1 MHEMELHDLVS
12 SKKEE
17 LRQIQKE
24 VQQQEE
30 EANVALKRQQLLQ
43 QKLEQSEIIFSQV
56 RPSITK
62 PER

>member
-1 MHEMELHDLVS
+1 MHEMELHGLVS

-30 EANVALKRQQLLQ
+30 EANIALKRQQVVR
-43 QKLEQSEIIFSQV
+43 QKLDQSEIILSQV
-56 RPSITK
+56 RSSITV
-62 PER
+62 P